1 MFASLESFSL
11 FFFIGVAL
19 ISLAIL
25 FEDKLIALEEKRIE
39 KKTQKK
45 GKAK

>member
-11 FFFIGVAL
+11 FFFISLAL
-19 ISLAIL
+19 IVLGIV